1 MHISSPVLPKGVVVG
16 QNEDFIVY
24 ILSNTF
30 DVTRKNYCI
39 ISLEVTKNSTTFR
52 SKGSFYSVATKIPK
66 LVVYHTNPFYATVL
80 FTPPENIRKH
90 LLFCCFREYKKR
102 PVA

>member
-1 MHISSPVLPKGVVVG
+1 MYTSSPVLPKGVVVG

-30 DVTRKNYCI
+30 DVTHKNYCI

-52 SKGSFYSVATKIPK
+52 SQGSFYSVVTKIPK
-66 LVVYHTNPFYATVL
+66 LVVYRINPFYATVL
-80 FTPPENIRKH
+80 FTPPENIKKH
-90 LLFCCFREYKKR
+90 LVFCCFRGYKKR